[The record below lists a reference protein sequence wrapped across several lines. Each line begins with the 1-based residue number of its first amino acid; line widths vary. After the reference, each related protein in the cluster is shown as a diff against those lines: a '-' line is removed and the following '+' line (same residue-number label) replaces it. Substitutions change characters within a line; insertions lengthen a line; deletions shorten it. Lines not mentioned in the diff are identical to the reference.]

1 MLHDRTRGSA
11 WRVAWKSEFCC
22 VQAQSLY
29 FTLLYFTLRRPP
41 TCAGNSALLS
51 VTDLRVVFIHGDIC
65 LARKGKIVRTGNSS
79 TDSVQIELLEYSP
92 LIAWDLSV
100 CYPVQVS
107 LLTPPDLWP
116 STTSLVCQCTHI
128 LGVCFVEGGAVCMVE
143 QKRNSAVHMTFLRNY
158 CQENCSHDLEI

>member
-1 MLHDRTRGSA
+1 MTGLVDQLEGWLGKVSFVVFKRSPFTL
-11 WRVAWKSEFCC
+11 
-22 VQAQSLY
+22 LY

-107 LLTPPDLWP
+107 LLTPPDL
-116 STTSLVCQCTHI
+116 
-128 LGVCFVEGGAVCMVE
+128 
-143 QKRNSAVHMTFLRNY
+143 
-158 CQENCSHDLEI
+158 